1 MGNIMYTIALI
12 SVVSGIFELFSH
24 SGKLKKYTSF
34 AVSLCVVISLLT
46 PVLKTLAALPSNL
59 EINNGIFKDVNIPQE
74 EDSLKEAL
82 KQIIT
87 EDVSSKMKIPKDVF
101 YTEIDTKN
109 ENGEITVTS
118 LTLYVTNKEYFRYCE
133 RIEAY
138 IKSSYGCE
146 TKVIQ
151 HFKE

>member
-1 MGNIMYTIALI
+1 MRNILYTVALI
-12 SVVSGIFELFSH
+12 SVGSGIFELFSY

-34 AVSLCVVISLLT
+34 AVSLCVVVSLLT
-46 PVLKTLAALPSNL
+46 PVLNTLATLPSNL
-59 EINNGIFKDVNIPQE
+59 EINNNFFNGIHIPRE
-74 EDSLKEAL
+74 EDSLKNAL
-82 KQIIT
+82 NEVII
-87 EDVSSKMKIPKDVF
+87 EDISSKMKIPKDVF
-101 YTEIDTKN
+101 YTEIDTKS
-109 ENGEITVTS
+109 ENGEITVTR
-118 LTLYVTNKEYFRYCE
+118 LTLYVIKKDYFRYCE